1 MAVGPPKKQLRWG
14 RVIGALIVL
23 GGIAAGII
31 YFTVVFIL
39 TRIMGVIE
47 GRLTRYRT
55 AKI

>member
-31 YFTVVFIL
+31 YLVT
-39 TRIMGVIE
+39 
-47 GRLTRYRT
+47 
-55 AKI
+55 K